1 METQA
6 TPERSAA
13 LQAEM
18 ERRYWQHD
26 ALVEALENITK
37 AYHEELKDQGED
49 ADSPWMDIV
58 TEARA
63 ALDAARLS
71 GTSESEG

>member
-6 TPERSAA
+6 PSSPGSTPKSW
-13 LQAEM
+13 AEQYREL
-18 ERRYWQHD
+18 ERRTKHYD
-26 ALVEALENITK
+26 ALVEVLENITK

-58 TEARA
+58 AEARA
-63 ALDAARLS
+63 ALDAVRLS
-71 GTSESEG
+71 E